1 MMMIAEH
8 WIDETSAGGRMLRP
22 ADRQAIAAFVTAHA
36 ACQVDGVSQLTGHV
50 TILEAGVVVWW
61 TCARCGTRMP
71 AIAIGFPIWER
82 IITAMR
88 PQ

>member
-36 ACQVDGVSQLTGHV
+36 ACQV
-50 TILEAGVVVWW
+50 A
-61 TCARCGTRMP
+61 RMP